1 MGWKNIK
8 TNKNNIICIILFLIY
23 IIITFLTVL
32 NHEVW
37 SDEAQAW
44 VLTRDTNFTELI
56 KFVRIEGHPLL
67 WYLLVRPFAKLVD
80 NFNAIMCMQILNW
93 LLVVV
98 GMGFFVFK
106 APFNNIAKFSLL
118 FSSGILYWYPVVAR
132 SYCLIPIL
140 LFLLAILYP
149 KQKKHPF
156 FYVGLLILLA
166 NTHSI
171 MFGFCAAL
179 GLVFACNCFKTK
191 NKKNY
196 IAVAIGTISA
206 IITISYLW
214 GSWNE
219 NLTVKTIP
227 HITGLAGFS
236 IAFDELTKNIYGH
249 SNLLCYILLSVFLL
263 FFSILFFVKNKKIFF
278 IYISNLLYQ
287 FSIYIFCW
295 GVIPHRAYTLVLV
308 TIFCFWS
315 IKDIFKEKALRTI
328 TNLIFTVVLFFSVQN
343 GLQHCL
349 RDIFLE
355 HSGGKS
361 TAKYITKHIPENAF
375 IIVNEPFMSVSIS
388 AYIPQNKTKW
398 KFFSQEYNDYYTYT
412 NYKNSKSMDKY
423 FLKDLDKYLIQNKEI
438 YVVLSRVF
446 FNSVKPIFKSSQNVY
461 SYEIYEIYKLQ

>member
-1 MGWKNIK
+1 M
-8 TNKNNIICIILFLIY
+8 LFLVY
-23 IIITFLTVL
+23 AIITFLTVL

-44 VLTRDTNFTELI
+44 VLTRDTNLIELI
-56 KFVRIEGHPLL
+56 KLVRIEGHPLL
-67 WYLLVRPFAKLVD
+67 WYLLILPFTKLI
-80 NFNAIMCMQILNW
+80 NSFNAIMGMQILNW
-93 LLVVV
+93 LLVII

-106 APFNNIAKFSLL
+106 APFNNITKFSVL

-140 LFLLAILYP
+140 LFLLAVLYE
-149 KQKKHPF
+149 KQKEHPF
-156 FYVGLLILLA
+156 WYVGLLILLA

-171 MFGFCAAL
+171 MFGFCATL
-179 GLVFACNCFKTK
+179 GFVFACNCFKTK
-191 NKKNY
+191 NKTNY
-196 IAVAIGTISA
+196 IAVAIGVISA
-206 IITISYLW
+206 IIIISYLW

-236 IAFDELTKNIYGH
+236 IAFDELTKNIYGY

-287 FSIYIFCW
+287 FLIYIFCW
-295 GVIPHRAYTLVLV
+295 GVIPHRAYTLILV
-308 TIFCFWS
+308 TIFCVWS
-315 IKDIFKEKALRTI
+315 IKDIFKEKTLRII

-349 RDIFLE
+349 RDIFFE

-361 TAKYITKHIPENAF
+361 TAKYIIEHIPENAF

-388 AYIPQNKTKW
+388 AYIPKNKTKW
-398 KFFSQEYNDYYTYT
+398 KFFSQEYNNYYTYT
-412 NYKNSKSMDKY
+412 NYKDSKAMKNFYIYDLEKY
-423 FLKDLDKYLIQNKEI
+423 IETTKEI
-438 YVVLSRVF
+438 YVILSRSF
-446 FNSVKPIFKSSQNVY
+446 FHDLKPIWQSKEEVHSHEIFK
-461 SYEIYEIYKLQ
+461 IYKLSNN